1 MLGLCKQI
9 ELLAVM
15 PDDVVQL
22 EPEQIKLLAVMPGD
36 GDTWVRPRCPA
47 LGSVGCHSL
56 AMARHPRR
64 LLLLLPALQVP
75 CTSDTALACHCGCLE
90 QLEPEMI
97 ELLAAMAH
105 VVQL

>member
-1 MLGLCKQI
+1 MKRSAQVEPEQI

-36 GDTWVRPRCPA
+36 
-47 LGSVGCHSL
+47 
-56 AMARHPRR
+56 
-64 LLLLLPALQVP
+64 
-75 CTSDTALACHCGCLE
+75 
-90 QLEPEMI
+90 
-97 ELLAAMAH
+97 